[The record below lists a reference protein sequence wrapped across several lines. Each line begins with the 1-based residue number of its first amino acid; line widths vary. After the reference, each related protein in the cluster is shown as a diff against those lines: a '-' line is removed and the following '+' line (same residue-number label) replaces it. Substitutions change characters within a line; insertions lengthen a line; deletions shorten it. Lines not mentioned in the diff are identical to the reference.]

1 MHSRNYGSP
10 RGSRSWLKS
19 LMARRGALQIVLGAL
34 VIAAIALAFRP
45 GQDSA
50 SRSAT
55 ATPAPSP
62 AVATAGVI
70 TPATPATPA
79 TAATPA
85 AAATTPGPSQ
95 EKTHTVAAG
104 DTLTSIAQK
113 YYGDASKWS
122 KVFDANR
129 DTLPTANALQLGQK
143 LKIPD

>member
-70 TPATPATPA
+70 TPAT
-79 TAATPA
+79 AATPA